1 MSMSHTQYARS
12 LGIAPSVIVELI
24 EDDSLDLFMVE
35 RKHAAT
41 YHLEHPLPSEAEVIA
56 AARALYER
64 RLRSALAA
72 TKRLQIEVE
81 AVRNDRGG
89 EPRERFAQQLV
100 PPREVVGHRS
110 QRHISCRRHPPV
122 RGAGH
127 AVLRDHVKT
136 GVDDPVPTLGIV
148 TSMTRRRVHGL
159 ESSGAGT
166 TSTSAVCT
174 LVHASAREPPP
185 IGTPP

>member
-24 EDDSLDLFMVE
+24 EDDSLDLFTVE

-41 YHLEHPLPSEAEVIA
+41 YHLEHPLPAEAEVIA

-81 AVRNDRGG
+81 AVRNDLLEALEHG
-89 EPRERFAQQLV
+89 L
-100 PPREVVGHRS
+100 
-110 QRHISCRRHPPV
+110 
-122 RGAGH
+122 
-127 AVLRDHVKT
+127 
-136 GVDDPVPTLGIV
+136 DPVLPLGNDALSTGSSTNPRSPID
-148 TSMTRRRVHGL
+148 STRTDLSYALMLVALAHDGL
-159 ESSGAGT
+159 HDYDRSKRL
-166 TSTSAVCT
+166 AV
-174 LVHASAREPPP
+174 EE
-185 IGTPP
+185 G